1 MDHDFS
7 FKEATLFEV
16 IAFFVIAILA
26 FLTMNLFG
34 IIYKLWSTLIEA
46 IDTLIDP
53 PKLSKEDELFL
64 VLILLYFIT
73 ICLLIYRL
81 H

>member
-7 FKEATLFEV
+7 FQEATFLEM
-16 IAFFVIAILA
+16 IAFALSTVVA
-26 FLTMNLFG
+26 FLIMILFG
-34 IIYKLWSTLIEA
+34 FIYKLWSTLIEA
-46 IDTLIDP
+46 IDTLIDS